1 MGFLDARY
9 IKRRASW
16 PVWSDSTTTPI
27 RFQPMPKKAAGRLWH
42 RARTSIARRASLV
55 ATAVLHALGLLNFAT
70 GRLGAEGWGFDL
82 GLVRTE
88 QKHGGAPVLG
98 ADHLEPAADPRS
110 PLAHA
115 DKAVTSERS

>member
-9 IKRRASW
+9 IERRASW

-27 RFQPMPKKAAGRLWH
+27 RFQPMPKKAAVRLWH

-70 GRLGAEGWGFDL
+70 GRLDPSYAAIARKANVCE
-82 GLVRTE
+82 RTV
-88 QKHGGAPVLG
+88 A
-98 ADHLEPAADPRS
+98 
-110 PLAHA
+110 
-115 DKAVTSERS
+115 T

>member
-27 RFQPMPKKAAGRLWH
+27 RFQPMPKEAAVRLWH

-55 ATAVLHALGLLNFAT
+55 ATAV
-70 GRLGAEGWGFDL
+70 
-82 GLVRTE
+82 RTRW
-88 QKHGGAPVLG
+88 V
-98 ADHLEPAADPRS
+98 S
-110 PLAHA
+110 
-115 DKAVTSERS
+115 